1 MRFLNKFSNKIIL
14 VFLIATIIPL
24 ILIGTYGINI
34 AEDRMI
40 ENLLG
45 DFKED
50 SHFMAQN
57 IENALSIDKEV
68 LIYLAENIHL
78 KKYLIAKKLN
88 NTEIAEIELE
98 AAEYEFLGFL
108 QAQSLFSKL
117 RYIDENGMEV
127 IVIKHEKSENNGAY
141 IAGSSELQNKSY
153 RCFFRESM
161 KSKKGE
167 LYISQIRLEHEFG
180 KIAEPHVLSLIYSYK
195 VFDGDGNHKGF
206 VAINLDAWQIFHKI
220 IQEHRILQE
229 VHSPQDF
236 MIVDHRGYYVFNINE
251 SKQFSSPECLDTG
264 HNLKKDY
271 PKSAK
276 DILSKKEGY
285 IVSEDETVAGYS
297 QIVRSG
303 AMPYIIISGLRYDRA
318 MAPIVYFK
326 SVIYIVMAVI
336 IMFSFISSIIL
347 TRRFTK
353 PLIQLAGCAKQVSK
367 GNFNVKA
374 DVKTGDEIQEFA
386 DVFNNMVQNIKER
399 EKEIAVNTKELR
411 NSKKELESSKDK
423 LERNVHSLKV
433 SRNAMLNIMEDIN
446 AANEKLK
453 SLDKAKDEFLSVVSH
468 ELKTPITPMK
478 AYLEMLIDKD
488 LGKLNPRQEKS
499 LRIIHRNIG
508 RLKLLIDDLL
518 DITRLETGR
527 MRLNFKKRDIR
538 KLIRNVISEMKTT
551 AKEKNIDLS
560 SELGM
565 LPYVEADSDRLIQVL
580 TNLINNALK
589 FTPSGGSI
597 KISAAH
603 KDNRVIVSVKDT
615 GIGISEKHLPQ
626 IFKKFY
632 QVDSSLKRKYSGTG
646 LGLSICRGIID
657 QHNGDIWIE
666 SELNKGTIAYF
677 SLPIKH
683 KK

>member
-14 VFLIATIIPL
+14 VFMIATIIPL
-24 ILIGTYGINI
+24 ILMSAYGINI
-34 AEDRMI
+34 AEDRML

-50 SHFMAQN
+50 SLFMAHN
-57 IENALSIDKEV
+57 IENALSIDKEI
-68 LIYLAENIHL
+68 LIYLADNHHL
-78 KKYLIAKKLN
+78 EKYLIAKKLN
-88 NTEIAEIELE
+88 NTKIAEIELE
-98 AAEYEFLGFL
+98 AIGQDFREFS
-108 QAQSLFSKL
+108 QAQPLFSKV
-117 RYIDENGMEV
+117 RYIDENGMEI
-127 IVIKHEKSENNGAY
+127 IVVKHDKSENNGAY
-141 IAGSSELQNKSY
+141 IAGSSELQDKSY
-153 RCFFRESM
+153 RHFFKEAM
-161 KSKKGE
+161 ESKKGE
-167 LYISQIRLEHEFG
+167 LYVSRIRLEHELG
-180 KIAEPHVLSLIYSYK
+180 KIAEPHVLSLIYGYK
-195 VFDGDGNHKGF
+195 VFDTDGNPSGF
-206 VAINLDAWQIFHKI
+206 VLINVDAGKILQSI
-220 IQEHRILQE
+220 IQEHIRLQE
-229 VHSPQDF
+229 VYSPQEL

-264 HNLKKDY
+264 CNLKQDY
-271 PKSAK
+271 PKLALK
-276 DILSKKEGY
+276 ILSEKEGGF
-285 IVSEDETVAGYS
+285 VSEDEIVAGYS
-297 QIVRSG
+297 QIVKGG
-303 AMPYIIISGLRYDRA
+303 AMPYILISGLRYDQA

-326 SVIYIVMAVI
+326 FVIYLIMAVI
-336 IMFSFISSIIL
+336 ILFSFLSSVIL
-347 TRRFTK
+347 ARRFTK

-367 GNFNVKA
+367 GNFNMKA

-399 EKEIAVNTKELR
+399 EKEIAVNTRELR

-423 LERNVHSLKV
+423 LERNVRNLQV

-446 AANEKLK
+446 SANEKLK

-527 MRLNFKKRDIR
+527 MRLNFEKRDIR

-580 TNLINNALK
+580 TNLIDNALK
-589 FTPSGGSI
+589 FTHQGGSI

-603 KDNRVIVSVKDT
+603 KDNRVIISVKDT

-657 QHNGDIWIE
+657 QHNGNIWIE
-666 SELNKGTIAYF
+666 SELNKGTTTYF